1 MDGICADTFGEIDD
15 LLHVEK
21 ALDRTGPDEIGLV
34 RLLDI
39 NTGGVGLRKDRG
51 RGDIEFA
58 AAADDS
64 HGYFAAVCNQNFAEH
79 VCLVRMPGEFRS
91 GVGLKKD
98 RVT

>member
-1 MDGICADTFGEIDD
+1 MASAPIRLARSTIC
-15 LLHVEK
+15 LLSRK
-21 ALDRTGPDEIGLV
+21 PLTGPGPDQIGLV

-39 NTGGVGLRKDRG
+39 NPGRIGFGIDRG
-51 RGDIEFA
+51 RGDIQFA
-58 AAADDS
+58 AGADDP
-64 HGYFAAVCNQNFAEH
+64 HGNFAAIGDQNFAEH